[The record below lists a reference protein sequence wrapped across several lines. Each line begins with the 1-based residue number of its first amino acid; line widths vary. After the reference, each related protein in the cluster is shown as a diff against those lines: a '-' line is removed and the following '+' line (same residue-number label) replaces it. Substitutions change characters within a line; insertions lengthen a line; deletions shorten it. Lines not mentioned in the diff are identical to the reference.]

1 MELSSFIVPKAS
13 PLNASKFFGTNI
25 WTSITILQLQKDF
38 SMAIS
43 SLVNSGIYQKI
54 QKDITTSTAFRG
66 HFDILWTREQLQANK
81 PLTMD
86 HALASFITL
95 GLGLIP
101 AILIFFLELFHHKKK
116 NANQVVL
123 STVCVSDPI
132 FITTG
137 PKMATGVQN
146 IGK

>member
-1 MELSSFIVPKAS
+1 MR
-13 PLNASKFFGTNI
+13 
-25 WTSITILQLQKDF
+25 TSVTILQLQNDF

-43 SLVNSGIYQKI
+43 LLVNSGIYQKI
-54 QKDITTSTAFRG
+54 EKDITTSTAYRG
-66 HFDILWTREQLQANK
+66 YFDILWTREKLSDNK
-81 PLTMD
+81 PLTID
-86 HALASFITL
+86 HALPSFIAL

-101 AILIFFLELFHHKKK
+101 AIMIFFLELFNHKKK
-116 NANQVVL
+116 NERALTKVG
-123 STVCVSDPI
+123 VSDPI